1 MKLNVKTLVFAGLLA
16 LPFAANAQPA
26 AHDWELTLGGTGQAT
41 TEFRADDAGNPGGS
55 FGASMS
61 LGYYLNDNLEVAVRQ
76 NLGYATSGS
85 WAGATRAAVDYNFIL
100 DKLVPF
106 VGGNIGYAYGNKGR
120 TDSWAAAAE
129 GGVKYYL
136 QDKAFIFGMVEYS
149 IPFKGDNQF
158 NDGNWIFTLGLG
170 VNL

>member
-26 AHDWELTLGGTGQAT
+26 AHDWELVLGGNGRAT

-55 FGASMS
+55 FGATLA
-61 LGYYLNDNLEVAVRQ
+61 LGYYLNENLEVGVRQ
-76 NLGYATSGS
+76 TLGYATSGS
-85 WAGATRAAVDYNFIL
+85 WNGATRAAVDYNFL
-100 DKLVPF
+100 MNKLVPF
-106 VGGNIGYAYGNKGR
+106 VGANLGYGYANRGGK
-120 TDSWAAAAE
+120 DSWAAGPE
-129 GGVKYYL
+129 GGIKYYL
-136 QDKAFIFGMVEYS
+136 QDKAFLFGMVEYA
-149 IPFKGDNQF
+149 IPFSGSQQW